1 MYIAR
6 MKKAFIGLAGLL
18 LVQSFSSGAMAS
30 PSNNV
35 NAFASTGS
43 IVRVD
48 TGKLVGTQNKSI
60 FSFKGIPYAQAPVG
74 QWRWREPQAVVAWK
88 NIRSAKQFG
97 NSCIQAPGLSVVSD
111 AGDPGALS
119 EDCLYL
125 NVWTP
130 DVKSTA
136 KLPVMVWIHGGALV
150 FGSGSVVGYDGTS
163 LARRGVVMVTI
174 NYRMGPL
181 GFFSH
186 PAIDAEK
193 NGNAKNFGL
202 LDQIAAL
209 NWVRKNISAFGG
221 NPNNVTIFG
230 ESAGAQSVLALVA
243 SPMARGLFHKGIA
256 QSSYGLPGH
265 TLAKARTVGIAV
277 ASAVGLDGAKAS
289 AAQLR
294 AIPAVQFG
302 KLPGR
307 ELTLAPSF
315 IVGDAAMP
323 ISILEAFQKK
333 QQAAVPL
340 IIGSNSNEASVAVAF
355 GVDPANIIAELG
367 KGKILVKSLYPKVSS
382 NTELGNQVM
391 RDGVFTAFARR
402 ISYLQ
407 SQRAPVWRYYFSYVQ
422 QGLRSSQTGVSHAGE
437 IAFTMDT
444 GTNCNCL
451 KVPFSKSDQAMSK
464 KMADSWVAFA
474 RSANPQIPQFPAW
487 PKDSVKNDT
496 LMEFS
501 DTAIARKK
509 FMQPRLNTL
518 ILGLKAAD

>member
-1 MYIAR
+1 MHKTILGKIIFAV
-6 MKKAFIGLAGLL
+6 MALAGAQL
-18 LVQSFSSGAMAS
+18 FCGHAIAS
-30 PSNNV
+30 AANSPNTAPMV
-35 NAFASTGS
+35 RIDAGMLEGS
-43 IVRVD
+43 
-48 TGKLVGTQNKSI
+48 QNKTVS
-60 FSFKGIPYAQAPVG
+60 SFKGIPFAAAPVG
-74 QWRWREPQAVVAWK
+74 QWRWREPQPVTAWK
-88 NIRSAKQFG
+88 NVRDAKQFG
-97 NSCIQAPGLSVVSD
+97 SSCIQAPGLSVLSD

-125 NVWTP
+125 NIWTP
-130 DVKSTA
+130 DLKPAA

-150 FGSGSVVGYDGTS
+150 FGSGSVVGYDGAP

-209 NWVRKNISAFGG
+209 KWVQKNIALFGG
-221 NPNNVTIFG
+221 NPDNVTIFG
-230 ESAGAQSVLALVA
+230 ESAGAQSVLALYA

-256 QSSYGLPGH
+256 QSSYGLPSH
-265 TLAKARTVGIAV
+265 TPAKAREVGIAV
-277 ASAVGLDGAKAS
+277 ASAVGLDGANAS

-294 AIPAVQFG
+294 AIPAEQFG

-340 IIGSNSNEASVAVAF
+340 IIGSNSNEASVATAF
-355 GVDPANIIAELG
+355 GVDPGQIIAGLG
-367 KGKILVKSLYPKVSS
+367 KARILVKPLYPKVSD
-382 NTELGNQVM
+382 NAELGNQVM
-391 RDGVFTAFARR
+391 RDAVFTAFARR

-407 SQRAPVWRYYFSYVQ
+407 SQRAPAWRYYFSYVQ
-422 QGLRSSQTGVSHAGE
+422 QGLRDTQTGVPHAGE

-444 GTNCNCL
+444 GTDCRCL
-451 KVPFSKSDQAMSK
+451 KVPFAKPDQVLSK
-464 KMADSWVAFA
+464 KMGDSWVAFA
-474 RSANPQIPQFPAW
+474 RNGNPQIPQFPAW

-501 DTAIARKK
+501 DNAIVRKK
-509 FMQPRLNTL
+509 FMQPRLNAL